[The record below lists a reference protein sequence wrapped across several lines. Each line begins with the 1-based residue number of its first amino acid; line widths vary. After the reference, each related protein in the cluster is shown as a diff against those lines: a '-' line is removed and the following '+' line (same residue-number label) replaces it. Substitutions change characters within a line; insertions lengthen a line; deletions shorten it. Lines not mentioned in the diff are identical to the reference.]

1 MFFCTHS
8 GNNNPPPLGFFY
20 SPPQKK
26 TKKISAAAVKT
37 GDISPASAK
46 YAFTVGSVNWR
57 SNRNAY
63 RRSSF
68 SNYGSCVDIFAPGSE
83 IMSAA
88 GGSSNQNNN
97 YITKSGT
104 SMASPHVVGALAL
117 IWSRYPNAKSSDVEK
132 ILMQNAIE
140 DVIIKLEESSPNL
153 MVSTGGL
160 LLESNYTTCSST
172 EEFCL
177 SNDDCCNENE
187 RCTTG
192 NQRIST
198 EQKWRAFRTPV

>member
-1 MFFCTHS
+1 M
-8 GNNNPPPLGFFY
+8 Y
-20 SPPQKK
+20 
-26 TKKISAAAVKT
+26 
-37 GDISPASAK
+37 DIHN
-46 YAFTVGSVNWR
+46 GW
-57 SNRNAY
+57 
-63 RRSSF
+63 
-68 SNYGSCVDIFAPGSE
+68 GED
-83 IMSAA
+83 
-88 GGSSNQNNN
+88 GGSRFYCAQ
-97 YITKSGT
+97 IT
-104 SMASPHVVGALAL
+104 V
-117 IWSRYPNAKSSDVEK
+117 YPKSSDVEK

-187 RCTTG
+187 RCTAG

-198 EQKWRAFRTPV
+198 EQKCTPQEF